1 MLYSYIVIAEV
12 FKSVCHWAI
21 FWYFLGKLNL
31 WQCLDNLSMFWE
43 KKIFGML
50 RQALHESP
58 NTALQYD
65 SLQNIF
71 FLNNTAV
78 PTCSIFH
85 CGGGGG
91 VAVVLIGGYYY
102 AL

>member
-1 MLYSYIVIAEV
+1 MS
-12 FKSVCHWAI
+12 
-21 FWYFLGKLNL
+21 
-31 WQCLDNLSMFWE
+31 
-43 KKIFGML
+43 

-85 CGGGGG
+85 CGG
-91 VAVVLIGGYYY
+91 VAVVLIGGFYY

>member
-1 MLYSYIVIAEV
+1 MP
-12 FKSVCHWAI
+12 
-21 FWYFLGKLNL
+21 
-31 WQCLDNLSMFWE
+31 
-43 KKIFGML
+43 

-85 CGGGGG
+85 CGGGDGG
-91 VAVVLIGGYYY
+91 VAVVLIGGFYY

>member
-1 MLYSYIVIAEV
+1 
-12 FKSVCHWAI
+12 
-21 FWYFLGKLNL
+21 
-31 WQCLDNLSMFWE
+31 
-43 KKIFGML
+43 ML

-78 PTCSIFH
+78 PTCIFH
-85 CGGGGG
+85 CGDGGS
-91 VAVVLIGGYYY
+91 VAVVLIGGFYY

>member
-1 MLYSYIVIAEV
+1 MS
-12 FKSVCHWAI
+12 
-21 FWYFLGKLNL
+21 
-31 WQCLDNLSMFWE
+31 
-43 KKIFGML
+43 

-65 SLQNIF
+65 SLQNIL

-85 CGGGGG
+85 CGGGG
-91 VAVVLIGGYYY
+91 VAVVLIGGFYY

>member
-1 MLYSYIVIAEV
+1 MP
-12 FKSVCHWAI
+12 
-21 FWYFLGKLNL
+21 
-31 WQCLDNLSMFWE
+31 
-43 KKIFGML
+43 

-58 NTALQYD
+58 NTALQYN

-71 FLNNTAV
+71 FLNNTVV

-91 VAVVLIGGYYY
+91 GVAVVLIGGFYY

>member
-1 MLYSYIVIAEV
+1 
-12 FKSVCHWAI
+12 
-21 FWYFLGKLNL
+21 
-31 WQCLDNLSMFWE
+31 MFRSFEHVLE
-43 KKIFGML
+43 KKIFGMP

-85 CGGGGG
+85 CGGDGGV
-91 VAVVLIGGYYY
+91 VAVVLIGGFYY
-102 AL
+102 ALLVLKSRSLCL

>member
-1 MLYSYIVIAEV
+1 MP
-12 FKSVCHWAI
+12 
-21 FWYFLGKLNL
+21 
-31 WQCLDNLSMFWE
+31 
-43 KKIFGML
+43 

-58 NTALQYD
+58 NTALQYN

-71 FLNNTAV
+71 FLNNTVV

-85 CGGGGG
+85 CGGGG
-91 VAVVLIGGYYY
+91 VAVVLIGGFYY